1 MITFLSLLLLF
12 TPVQEQVTSTSTPPL
27 EVLGVEVLAY
37 EVIARGVRAP
47 RETSP
52 PSGPLSSQDVIGVRG
67 STARRDQPTIESRSR
82 DLAKVGNGTGL
93 GTGSQP
99 VFIRSSGGYRYVYQ
113 VQVKNVS
120 PKKIKSILWEYQ
132 LTDSSG
138 TTINSQR
145 LFLCKM
151 TVKSGNVELLRAGT
165 PAPPNRVVSA
175 DSAEEQSQKQRAVI
189 NRVEY
194 SDKSTWIRDGWK
206 PVTLSGDA
214 ATRAKDLRE
223 GQCTPL

>member
-1 MITFLSLLLLF
+1 MIVALLSLLLLVPSF
-12 TPVQEQVTSTSTPPL
+12 APSQEQVTSASTPPL
-27 EVLGVEVLAY
+27 EVLEVEVLLH
-37 EVIARGVRAP
+37 EVKVRGVRAP

-67 STARRDQPTIESRSR
+67 STANRDQPTIESRSR
-82 DLAKVGNGTGL
+82 DLAKVGRGTGL
-93 GTGSQP
+93 GTGAQP
-99 VFIRSSGGYRYVYQ
+99 VFIRSSGGYRYEYRVR
-113 VQVKNVS
+113 VKNTS

-138 TTINSQR
+138 NTIISQR
-145 LFLCKM
+145 PFLCVM
-151 TVKSGNVELLRAGT
+151 TVKSGREKLLRAGT

-175 DSAEEQSQKQRAVI
+175 DTAEEQSQKQRVVI

-194 SDKSTWIRDGWK
+194 SDRSTWMREGWK
-206 PVTLSGDA
+206 FDPATKKGRDLSN
-214 ATRAKDLRE
+214 